1 MLDEMGEL
9 IREVVMRSQHD
20 NIVAWYRFMAVIFA
34 SVVLLGCEE
43 TQEQRELTVTPNAAA
58 LSQAGDRVVLTAS
71 VPDVSA
77 AVTNSPSGLL
87 YPLEWRVTD
96 PVMGRII
103 STTANVA
110 VYQCDIAGGV
120 NLVIVR
126 DRSDREGLANINW
139 DDPESEEDD

>member
-1 MLDEMGEL
+1 MLDEIGEL

-20 NIVAWYRFMAVIFA
+20 NILVWYRFMAVMFA

-43 TQEQRELTVTPNAAA
+43 TQQKRELTVTPSAQA

-87 YPLEWRVTD
+87 YPLKWSVTD
-96 PVMGRII
+96 PAMGHIV
-103 STTANVA
+103 SSTANAA
-110 VYQCDIAGGV
+110 VYECTVGKGENV
-120 NLVIVR
+120 VVVR
-126 DRSDREGLANINW
+126 DQGDREGLAAIN
-139 DDPESEEDD
+139 